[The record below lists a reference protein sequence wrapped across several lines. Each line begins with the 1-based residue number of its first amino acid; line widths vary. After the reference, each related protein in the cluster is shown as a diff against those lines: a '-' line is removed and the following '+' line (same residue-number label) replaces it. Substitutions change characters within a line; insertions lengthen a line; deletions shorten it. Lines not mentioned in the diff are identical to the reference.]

1 LPRHGARHVLDCDN
15 EVGGSPER
23 RRNDRETEKSG
34 NRDCGG
40 FFQFESENGERLMAM
55 EVEDFEPNAMADFDY
70 DLDDTGATFDI
81 EEFKAMG
88 VNPVKS
94 TKAKPGTEEKV
105 LMLSARYAAGLPL
118 WHDRDCYDHG
128 PKEREL
134 MGAISDAHPQPLPIP
149 ETDDEV

>member
-1 LPRHGARHVLDCDN
+1 MRTAVD
-15 EVGGSPER
+15 E
-23 RRNDRETEKSG
+23 ETDT
-34 NRDCGG
+34 NLAAHD
-40 FFQFESENGERLMAM
+40 
-55 EVEDFEPNAMADFDY
+55 DY
-70 DLDDTGATFDI
+70 DLDDNGATFDI

-88 VNPVKS
+88 INPLKS

-134 MGAISDAHPQPLPIP
+134 MGALSEAHPQPLPLP
-149 ETDDEV
+149 EMDEVD

>member
-1 LPRHGARHVLDCDN
+1 MAVARMLGHEIGSGAIC
-15 EVGGSPER
+15 
-23 RRNDRETEKSG
+23 T
-34 NRDCGG
+34 
-40 FFQFESENGERLMAM
+40 AM
-55 EVEDFEPNAMADFDY
+55 KNAIPAA
-70 DLDDTGATFDI
+70 L
-81 EEFKAMG
+81 KL
-88 VNPVKS
+88 
-94 TKAKPGTEEKV
+94 AKPGTEEKV

>member
-1 LPRHGARHVLDCDN
+1 M
-15 EVGGSPER
+15 R
-23 RRNDRETEKSG
+23 READ
-34 NRDCGG
+34 
-40 FFQFESENGERLMAM
+40 
-55 EVEDFEPNAMADFDY
+55 EDIEPNSMSDFDY
-70 DLDDTGATFDI
+70 DLDDTGEMDTGVLDTAALLEL

-88 VNPVKS
+88 VNPCKS

-134 MGAISDAHPQPLPIP
+134 MGAISDAHPQPLPLP
-149 ETDDEV
+149 EMDDEA

>member
-1 LPRHGARHVLDCDN
+1 MRSELDDDI
-15 EVGGSPER
+15 EVNS
-23 RRNDRETEKSG
+23 
-34 NRDCGG
+34 
-40 FFQFESENGERLMAM
+40 
-55 EVEDFEPNAMADFDY
+55 MADFEY
-70 DLDDTGATFDI
+70 DFEETGAILDL

-88 VNPVKS
+88 VNPSKS

-134 MGAISDAHPQPLPIP
+134 MGAISDAHPQPLPLP
-149 ETDDEV
+149 EMDDDEG

>member
-1 LPRHGARHVLDCDN
+1 MRTAVD
-15 EVGGSPER
+15 E
-23 RRNDRETEKSG
+23 ET
-34 NRDCGG
+34 DPD
-40 FFQFESENGERLMAM
+40 MAAS
-55 EVEDFEPNAMADFDY
+55 DDY
-70 DLDDTGATFDI
+70 DLDDNGATLDI

-88 VNPVKS
+88 INPLKS

-134 MGAISDAHPQPLPIP
+134 MGALSEAHPTPLPLP
-149 ETDDEV
+149 EMDEVD

>member
-1 LPRHGARHVLDCDN
+1 MPSAVEEDFEDDVIGDLDCDL
-15 EVGGSPER
+15 
-23 RRNDRETEKSG
+23 D
-34 NRDCGG
+34 
-40 FFQFESENGERLMAM
+40 ENGANL
-55 EVEDFEPNAMADFDY
+55 
-70 DLDDTGATFDI
+70 DI

-88 VNPVKS
+88 INPTRS

-134 MGAISDAHPQPLPIP
+134 MGALSDAHPQPLPLP
-149 ETDDEV
+149 ETDEDM